1 MHIWYSLGPLGI
13 PKNKKTSI
21 IIRYAS
27 IGPTRWDCLITL
39 SNISAMFIMLVK
51 SCVRRSWTLDLPVWS
66 VPHLQFPS
74 RQFNFA
80 LCDVYS
86 VIQHYVITIVSA
98 LSCGR
103 WDVFSMYYSTNKSY
117 HPHINTMNS
126 SLSLFSLV
134 LWHSVLYERHI

>member
-1 MHIWYSLGPLGI
+1 MIFLRTFRYS
-13 PKNKKTSI
+13 KKQKTSI

-51 SCVRRSWTLDLPVWS
+51 SCVSRHERWIYLCDQCPICNSPVVNLIS
-66 VPHLQFPS
+66 
-74 RQFNFA
+74 A

-86 VIQHYVITIVSA
+86 VIQQYVIKIVSA

-103 WDVFSMYYSTNKSY
+103 WDVFSMYYSSNKSY